1 MQGWVLGDA
10 FLNKYYTAFD
20 FGNRRVGFAV
30 SAEDAEDLCEADLG
44 LDIAYRANNGNGVF
58 TASPTRAPTGFT
70 LVNNTVTSDPNSA
83 LNADGDGP
91 GNGTTVY
98 SALSAVVAVVGFAV
112 MAILVHRKRKA
123 RHFQA
128 SIMHAESSMGMDE
141 GDDGFRDV
149 KLDDSDSEE
158 EDDDEIFILDAE
170 TLHRMN

>member
-1 MQGWVLGDA
+1 LGDA

-30 SAEDAEDLCEADLG
+30 SAEDAEDLCEADL
-44 LDIAYRANNGNGVF
+44 DFDVAYRATNVDF
-58 TASPTRAPTGFT
+58 TASPTRAPTDFT
-70 LVNNTVTSDPNSA
+70 VPEHNNNTVTSDPNAA
-83 LNADGDGP
+83 LNAGGDGP

-112 MAILVHRKRKA
+112 MATLVHRKRKS

-128 SIMHAESSMGMDE
+128 SVMHAESSMDE
-141 GDDGFRDV
+141 DDGFRDV
-149 KLDDSDSEE
+149 KLDSESEE
-158 EDDDEIFILDAE
+158 EDDDDIFILDAE